1 MTGKINRISLMIL
14 AFTAILLTMN
24 TFAFAEEQ
32 ADRQERRLEM
42 MKQRLELTD
51 GQVNEIRAIM
61 ESARLEA
68 ERDREKYRETNDR
81 EGAREAMEV
90 RRKTTE
96 EKIGA
101 ILNDK
106 QKEEFDKMKDEMGR
120 RKDRSGE
127 RPGGRRGG
135 GKKGGRRGMGR

>member
-1 MTGKINRISLMIL
+1 MTGKINRITLIIL
-14 AFTAILLTMN
+14 AFTAILLTMS
-24 TFAFAEEQ
+24 TFAFAEKQ

-68 ERDREKYRETNDR
+68 ERDRQKYREANDR
-81 EGAREAMEV
+81 EGARENAEV

-106 QKEEFDKMKDEMGR
+106 QKKEFDKMKDEMGR

-135 GKKGGRRGMGR
+135 GTKGGRRGMGR

>member
-1 MTGKINRISLMIL
+1 MAGKINRILLMIL

-24 TFAFAEEQ
+24 TFVFAEKQ

-42 MKQRLELTD
+42 MKRRLELTD
-51 GQVNEIRAIM
+51 GQINEIRAIM

-68 ERDREKYRETNDR
+68 ERDRQKYRETNDR
-81 EGAREAMEV
+81 EGTRETAEI
-90 RRKTTE
+90 RRKATE
-96 EKIGA
+96 ERIGA

-135 GKKGGRRGMGR
+135 GGKGGRRGMGR

>member
-1 MTGKINRISLMIL
+1 MIL

-81 EGAREAMEV
+81 DGAREATEV
-90 RRKTTE
+90 RRKATE
-96 EKIGA
+96 EKIRA

>member
-1 MTGKINRISLMIL
+1 MTGKINRITLIIL
-14 AFTAILLTMN
+14 AFTAILLTMS
-24 TFAFAEEQ
+24 TFAFAEKQ
-32 ADRQERRLEM
+32 ADHQERRLEM

-68 ERDREKYRETNDR
+68 ERDRQKYRETNDR
-81 EGAREAMEV
+81 EGARENAEV
-90 RRKTTE
+90 RRKATE

-106 QKEEFDKMKDEMGR
+106 QKEEYDKMKDEMGR

-135 GKKGGRRGMGR
+135 GGKGGRRGMGR

>member
-81 EGAREAMEV
+81 DGAREATEV
-90 RRKTTE
+90 RRKATE
-96 EKIGA
+96 EKIKA